1 MLRMT
6 FKEDGMNTYVS
17 LEEQCGKVWN
27 VVTFFNG
34 ILDSDKLNHLEQF
47 SLCFGIDK
55 ISIQEIFVCMKL

>member
-6 FKEDGMNTYVS
+6 FKEDGINTFVS

-34 ILDSDKLNHLEQF
+34 ILDNDKLSHLENF
-47 SLCFGIDK
+47 SLAFGIEQ
-55 ISIQEIFVCMKL
+55 ITI